1 MEEEWK
7 DIKGYEGYY
16 KISNLGRV
24 KSLYRVVRK
33 KNGCT
38 MTVYP
43 RILRSVVNSNGYLDV
58 SLLKDAHSKT
68 FLVHIL
74 VATAFLPNPNNF
86 PVFHHRDGNK
96 TNCHV
101 DNLQWCSYSYNTKH
115 AYDYEGHKH
124 AMMGKTGKDNKLSRV
139 IGQYNIDG
147 TFVSKFNSLADVE
160 RELGFREG
168 HISRCAIGQK
178 KTAYGFVWKFLSEA
192 HFHYGIEQ
200 IKNGRV
206 ICRYSTIQEATI
218 AVGLKSLSSISAVV
232 NGHKKTA
239 AGYEWRVAAQ

>member
-43 RILRSVVNSNGYLDV
+43 RILRSGVNSNGYLDV

-74 VATAFLPNPNNF
+74 VATAFYLIL
-86 PVFHHRDGNK
+86 
-96 TNCHV
+96 T
-101 DNLQWCSYSYNTKH
+101 T
-115 AYDYEGHKH
+115 
-124 AMMGKTGKDNKLSRV
+124 SRSFIIGMV
-139 IGQYNIDG
+139 IRLI
-147 TFVSKFNSLADVE
+147 VM
-160 RELGFREG
+160 
-168 HISRCAIGQK
+168 
-178 KTAYGFVWKFLSEA
+178 
-192 HFHYGIEQ
+192 
-200 IKNGRV
+200 
-206 ICRYSTIQEATI
+206 
-218 AVGLKSLSSISAVV
+218 
-232 NGHKKTA
+232 
-239 AGYEWRVAAQ
+239 